1 MQIIPAIDIRKGK
14 CVRLIMGDVR
24 DETVYSK
31 EPVEVAKL
39 WQVKGARL
47 IHVVDLDG
55 ALTGKPKNT
64 DIILK
69 IARSLRINIEVGGG
83 LREEE
88 DIKRYMRADVKRV
101 ILSTSAIGDEK
112 FLAGMLNEYKE
123 RIVVGVDAKDGF
135 VAAKGWKDITSV
147 RALSFIKN
155 LEKLGVKRIIYTDIR
170 RDGVMKG
177 PNIKGVVTI
186 LKNTNMKVIVS
197 GGISRLKN
205 IERLMELEKRYDNLE
220 GIIIGKA
227 LYTGGIDLKEAI
239 KLAKDV

>member
-39 WQVKGARL
+39 WQVKGARM

-55 ALTGKPKNT
+55 ALTGKPKNA

-69 IARSLRINIEVGGG
+69 IARALRIKIEVGGG

-88 DIKRYMRADVKRV
+88 DIKRYIKAEVRRV
-101 ILSTSAIGDEK
+101 ILSTSAISSEEFLKEMLEK
-112 FLAGMLNEYKE
+112 YREK
-123 RIVVGVDAKDGF
+123 IIIGVDAKDGY

-147 RALSFIKN
+147 KALDFIRK
-155 LEKLGVKRIIYTDIR
+155 LEAMGVKRIIYTDIR

-177 PNIKGVVTI
+177 PNIKGIITV
-186 LKNTNMKVIVS
+186 LKNTKMKVIVS
-197 GGISRLKN
+197 GGVSRMKN
-205 IERLMELEKRYDNLE
+205 IERLMELEKKYNNIE
-220 GIIIGKA
+220 GVIIGKA
-227 LYTGGIDLKEAI
+227 LYTGDIDLKEAV
-239 KLAKDV
+239 KLAKDY

>member
-14 CVRLIMGDVR
+14 CVRLIMGDIR

-39 WQVKGARL
+39 WQVKGARM

-55 ALTGKPKNT
+55 ALTGKPRNT

-69 IARSLRINIEVGGG
+69 IAKALRVNIEVGGG

-88 DIKRYMRADVKRV
+88 DIRRYMKAEVKRV
-101 ILSTSAIGDEK
+101 VLSTSAIASDK
-112 FLAGMLNEYKE
+112 FLMDMLNEYKE
-123 RIVVGVDAKDGF
+123 RIVVGVDAKDGYI
-135 VAAKGWKDITSV
+135 AAKGWKDITNI
-147 RALSFIKN
+147 RALDFIKQ
-155 LEKLGVKRIIYTDIR
+155 LEKMGVKRIIYTDIR

-177 PNIKGVVTI
+177 PNIKGVVTV
-186 LKNTNMKVIVS
+186 LRNTAMKVIVS
-197 GGISRLKN
+197 GGISRMKN
-205 IERLMELEKRYDNLE
+205 IERLMEIEKKYDNME
-220 GIIIGKA
+220 GLIIGKA

>member
-39 WQVKGARL
+39 WQVKGARM

-55 ALTGKPKNT
+55 ALTGKPKNSE
-64 DIILK
+64 IILK
-69 IARSLRINIEVGGG
+69 IAKALRVNIEVGGG

-88 DIKRYMRADVKRV
+88 DIKKYMKAEVRRV
-101 ILSTSAIGDEK
+101 ILSTSAIASEE
-112 FLAGMLNEYKE
+112 FLKNMLEEYKE
-123 RIVVGVDAKDGF
+123 KIIVGVDAKDGY
-135 VAAKGWKDITSV
+135 VAAKGWKDITGV
-147 RALSFIKN
+147 KVLDFIKK
-155 LEKLGVKRIIYTDIR
+155 LEGMGVKRIIYTDIR

-177 PNIKGVVTI
+177 PNIKGVITI
-186 LKNTNMKVIVS
+186 LRNTKMKVIVS
-197 GGISRLKN
+197 GGVSRLKN
-205 IERLMELEKRYDNLE
+205 IERLMEIEKKYDNLE

-227 LYTGGIDLKEAI
+227 LYTGDIDLKEAI
-239 KLAKDV
+239 KLAKDY

>member
-39 WQVKGARL
+39 WQVKGARM

-55 ALTGKPKNT
+55 ALTGKPKNSE
-64 DIILK
+64 IILK
-69 IARSLRINIEVGGG
+69 IAKALRVNIEVGGG

-88 DIKRYMRADVKRV
+88 DIKKYIKADVRRV
-101 ILSTSAIGDEK
+101 ILSTSAIASEE
-112 FLAGMLNEYKE
+112 FLKDMLEEYKE
-123 RIVVGVDAKDGF
+123 KIIVGVDAKDGY
-135 VAAKGWKDITSV
+135 VAAKGWKDITGV
-147 RALSFIKN
+147 KVLDFIKK
-155 LEKLGVKRIIYTDIR
+155 LEGMGVKRIIYTDIR

-177 PNIKGVVTI
+177 PNVKGIITI
-186 LKNTNMKVIVS
+186 LRNTKMKVIVS

-205 IERLMELEKRYDNLE
+205 IERLMDLEKKYDNIE

-227 LYTGGIDLKEAI
+227 LYTGDIDLKEAV
-239 KLAKDV
+239 KLAKDY

>member
-39 WQVKGARL
+39 WQVKGARM

-55 ALTGKPKNT
+55 ALTGKPRNT

-69 IARSLRINIEVGGG
+69 IAKALRINIEVGGG

-88 DIKRYMRADVKRV
+88 DIKKYIRADVRRV
-101 ILSTSAIGDEK
+101 ILSTSAVGDEK
-112 FLAGMLNEYKE
+112 FLTDMLNEYKE
-123 RIVVGVDAKDGF
+123 KIVVGVDAKDGY
-135 VAAKGWKDITSV
+135 VAAKGWKDITDV
-147 RALSFIKN
+147 RALAFIKK
-155 LEKLGVKRIIYTDIR
+155 LEGLGVKRIIYTDIR

-177 PNIKGVVTI
+177 PNIKGVVTV
-186 LKNTNMKVIVS
+186 LKNTKMKVIVS
-197 GGISRLKN
+197 GGVSRLKN
-205 IERLMELEKRYDNLE
+205 IERLMELEKKYDNLE